1 MKDRTSDS
9 ADSERRSITEA
20 RRTARREKFEKE
32 RGAFR
37 AAFEHAAIGIA
48 LLDLDGRLLKVNR
61 SLCQIVGYSEEELL
75 AINPQTIIHPD
86 DLEVNRSLG
95 VQLQHGEIDHYHM
108 EGRFRHKQGHS
119 VWVQMSASIERDD
132 AGKPCYFIG
141 HAQDITARKNAEQES
156 TRRMRCWE
164 RLTHAVSQILHT
176 LESMPDDAMYSAVL
190 RIALDSFQ
198 SKTGWFLRF
207 FSDDV
212 LVGPRLSS
220 TDTQDVRVLPEQW
233 CELWRQALNEGAIVA
248 ENNQRSTSCG
258 RLLSRSLVVPVVHH
272 KVPLG
277 LFHVA
282 DGETDYDA
290 DDCDLLSHIAD
301 IIAPGLNARLGR
313 QKLTRREAE
322 VMDLIVSG
330 KTQKQIASDLGIS
343 IQTTAKHRAKVLAKL
358 NVGNDV
364 ELVRLAL

>member
-1 MKDRTSDS
+1 MNDRTSDS
-9 ADSERRSITEA
+9 EQSSITEA
-20 RRTARREKFEKE
+20 RRTAARREKFQKE
-32 RGAFR
+32 QGAFR
-37 AAFEHAAIGIA
+37 AAFEHAAIGMA
-48 LLDLDGRLLKVNR
+48 LVDLDGRFLKVNR
-61 SLCQIVGYSEEELL
+61 SLCQIVGYSEKELL

-86 DLEVNRSLG
+86 DLEVNRALG
-95 VQLQHGEIDHYHM
+95 VQLRFGEIDHYHM
-108 EGRFRHKQGHS
+108 EGRFRHKLGHS
-119 VWVQMSASIERDD
+119 VWVQMSASIERDG
-132 AGKPCYFIG
+132 AGKPCYFIA
-141 HAQDITARKNAEQES
+141 HTQDITARKNAEQES

-207 FSDDV
+207 SCDEV
-212 LVGPRLSS
+212 LVGPCLSS
-220 TDTQDVRVLPEQW
+220 TATEVRGLREHW
-233 CELWRQALNEGAIVA
+233 CELWHKALSERAIVA
-248 ENNQRSTSCG
+248 ENHHRSMSCG
-258 RLLSRSLVVPVVHH
+258 KLLSRSLVAPVVHH

-277 LFHVA
+277 LFHIA
-282 DGETDYDA
+282 DRETDYDA

-301 IIAPGLNARLGR
+301 MIAPRLNARLGR

-358 NVGNDV
+358 KVGNDV
-364 ELVRLAL
+364 ELVRLALQM